1 MTLQTLTK
9 QSYEE
14 RVFTFDF
21 SGKMT
26 TDATISSVVS
36 IVPTSEGYVSGSTLV
51 TVASITTSGQ
61 LVQALYRGGT
71 SGEVY
76 KITAKIVDS
85 NSQRLELDG
94 YLRVQD
100 E

>member
-1 MTLQTLTK
+1 MQTLTK

-14 RVFTFDF
+14 RVFSFDF
-21 SGKMT
+21 SGKMAS
-26 TDATISSVVS
+26 DATISSVVS
-36 IVPTSEGYVSGSTLV
+36 IVPTIEGYVTGSTNV

-61 LVQALYRGGT
+61 IVQALYRGGT